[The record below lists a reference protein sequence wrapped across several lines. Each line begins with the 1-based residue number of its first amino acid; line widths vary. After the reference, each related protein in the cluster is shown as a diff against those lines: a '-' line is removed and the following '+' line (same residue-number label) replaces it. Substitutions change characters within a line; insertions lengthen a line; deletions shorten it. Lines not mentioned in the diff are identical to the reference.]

1 MLMTRYLSDMR
12 TGLLF
17 RLVCLAVALFIG
29 SAAPAQAAAV
39 TENVTA
45 KGIVTDIDD
54 EPLPGVTVTQVGTTN
69 IVVTNIDGEYS
80 ITVPKGSKVEFSYI
94 GKNSTTITVD
104 RSKTYDITLYDNETM
119 LDEVMVTGYATIS
132 KAQSTGAYQKIS
144 GETLQLRRMDNLEA
158 ILEGNIAGYVDGK
171 IRGVTTMNAIANPLV
186 VIDGFPVENS
196 SLNRIGQTKE
206 LMPDLNPED
215 IESVTVLKDA
225 AATSIYG
232 ARAANGVIVITTKK
246 AALGRPE
253 VSFSATLTT
262 QKYSQYVDN
271 LTNASDIVTLERA
284 WAAQYPDLLAGGA
297 SAGKVA
303 DDMRLGAMP
312 SQGVNTLLDMYTGKL
327 SMDEGN
333 ARLNSLA
340 KLGYHYYD
348 QAKEYGKRNPFHQQ
362 YNLRVAQSSDRNS
375 FNASAT
381 FWKHNFE
388 DVHHGD
394 HSLGININD
403 QLKVTDWIT
412 ADMGAYI
419 RYGRENTQTY
429 SLLSPGYS
437 FLPYDGLVAA
447 DGSYITAPAQGDA
460 ARRETIAQ
468 YGMVQEDLTPMNE
481 LKWGQSKAKS
491 LETRVSAKLRF
502 DFTSWLNYN
511 VQFQY
516 ETSNVD
522 TEYLQDRYSYNVVG
536 RLNNFITKN
545 PYTGGLQYNLPEGDV
560 MYRTGLKQRG
570 YNFRQQ
576 LNFNYKL
583 ADLHNFLVFVGQEVR
598 DSRMTFNDNTYFG
611 YDPEL
616 LTWKPYDQ
624 NTLGSYFSALLGA
637 TSLKMSDLE
646 SLREI
651 SNRFVS
657 FYGNAS
663 YSFDDRYNFTGS
675 LRWDRS
681 NLWGTSSKYQNKPI
695 WSVGASWNINREAF
709 LSEVPWINNLQLRA
723 SYGIGGNIGRNTA
736 PYMTAQYFSGSFGTT
751 GMVIA
756 PPNKDI
762 RWEKTRTI
770 NVGVDFDILRNRLWG
785 SIDYYHKKSTD
796 LLALISGSPTQGFGY
811 TSLTTNNGAMNNQGF
826 ELNISGQPIR
836 NANLTW
842 TSTLLYALNHNKV
855 KSISI
860 QPSNYDSR
868 LTLATSYPTIGNP
881 YNALYAYRWAGVSPE
896 GEPQIL
902 DAEGNV
908 TTENVRDV
916 DAIVYSGTT
925 VPVHSGSFNNVVRWK
940 GLEFSAM
947 ITFAFGHKLRDNI
960 TPAISMAS
968 GRIVTTSKDI
978 MKAWTKPGDEK
989 FTDVPRLL
997 FSNDT
1002 ENYNSYRNNLYRYSD
1017 LFIYDASNIRI
1028 RDIGVAYI
1036 LPAQI
1041 SRQAYLKLVKFR
1053 FSVENVATIAMDS
1066 KAHYL
1071 LDGKRNPNFVFGLN
1085 LGF

>member
-1 MLMTRYLSDMR
+1 
-12 TGLLF
+12 
-17 RLVCLAVALFIG
+17 
-29 SAAPAQAAAV
+29 
-39 TENVTA
+39 
-45 KGIVTDIDD
+45 
-54 EPLPGVTVTQVGTTN
+54 
-69 IVVTNIDGEYS
+69 
-80 ITVPKGSKVEFSYI
+80 
-94 GKNSTTITVD
+94 
-104 RSKTYDITLYDNETM
+104 
-119 LDEVMVTGYATIS
+119 
-132 KAQSTGAYQKIS
+132 
-144 GETLQLRRMDNLEA
+144 
-158 ILEGNIAGYVDGK
+158 
-171 IRGVTTMNAIANPLV
+171 
-186 VIDGFPVENS
+186 
-196 SLNRIGQTKE
+196 
-206 LMPDLNPED
+206 MPDLNPED

-225 AATSIYG
+225 AAASIYG

-246 AALGRPE
+246 AQVGRPE

-271 LTNASDIVTLERA
+271 RTDAADIIALERA
-284 WAAQYPDLLAGGA
+284 WAAQYPDLLAGGSTA
-297 SAGKVA
+297 AKVA
-303 DDMRLGAMP
+303 DDMRLGTMP
-312 SQGVNTLLDMYTGKL
+312 SQGVNTLLDMYTGAM

-340 KLGYHYYD
+340 TLGYRYYD
-348 QAKEYGKRNPFHQQ
+348 QTKEYGKRNPFHQQ
-362 YNLRVAQSSDRNS
+362 YNLRVAQSSERNS

-388 DVHHGD
+388 DVNHGD
-394 HSLGININD
+394 HSLGLNITD
-403 QLKVTDWIT
+403 QMKVTDWLT
-412 ADMGAYI
+412 ADFGAYI
-419 RYGRENTQTY
+419 KYGRENIQNY
-429 SLLSPGYS
+429 NLLNPGFT

-447 DGSYITAPAQGDA
+447 DGSYIAAPAQGDA
-460 ARRETIAQ
+460 SRRESIAQ
-468 YGMVQEDLTPMNE
+468 YGMVPEVLVPMDE
-481 LKWGQSKAKS
+481 LNYGRSKAKS
-491 LETRVSAKLRF
+491 LETRVFGKLRF
-502 DFTSWLNYN
+502 NFTSWLNYD

-516 ETSNVD
+516 ETANTD
-522 TEYLQDRYSYNVVG
+522 TDYLQDRYSYNIVT
-536 RLNNFITKN
+536 RLNSFVTRNAANGALT
-545 PYTGGLQYNLPEGDV
+545 YNLPEGDV
-560 MYRTGLKQRG
+560 MYRTALKSRG
-570 YNFRQQ
+570 YDFRQQ
-576 LNFNYKL
+576 LNFNYRL
-583 ADLHNFLVFVGQEVR
+583 NDLHNILVFVGQEVR
-598 DSRMTFNDNTYFG
+598 DNRMTFTDNTYFG

-616 LTWKPYDQ
+616 LSWQPFNQ
-624 NTLGSYFSALLGA
+624 QSLSYFSGVLGA
-637 TSLKMSDLE
+637 AQLNMSNLE
-646 SLREI
+646 SMHEI

-663 YSFDDRYNFTGS
+663 YSLADKYNLTAS

-695 WSVGASWNINREAF
+695 WSIGASWNLNRESF
-709 LSEVPWINNLQLRA
+709 IGEQWWLNNLQLRA

-736 PYMTAQYFSGSFGTT
+736 PYMTAQYFPGSFGTT

-770 NVGVDFDILRNRLWG
+770 NVGVDFDLLRNRLWG

-811 TSLTTNNGAMNNQGF
+811 STLTTNNGAMNNQGF
-826 ELNISGQPIR
+826 ELSLSGQIIR
-836 NANLTW
+836 KADVVW

-868 LTLATSYPTIGNP
+868 LTLPTSYPTIDNP
-881 YNALYAYRWAGVSPE
+881 YNAIYAYRWAGLSPE
-896 GEPQIL
+896 GEPQIY

-908 TTENVRDV
+908 TTNDVRDV
-916 DAIVYSGTT
+916 NAIVYSGTT
-925 VPVHSGSFNNVVRWK
+925 VPVHSGSFSNVVRWK

-947 ITFAFGHKLRDNI
+947 VTFAFGHKVRDTL
-960 TPAISMAS
+960 TPTISMTS

-978 MKAWTKPGDEK
+978 MNAWSKPGDEA

-1002 ENYNSYRNNLYRYSD
+1002 ANYNSYRNKIYSYSD

-1028 RDIGVAYI
+1028 RDIGVSYL
-1036 LPAQI
+1036 LPSQI
-1041 SRQAYLKLVKFR
+1041 CRQAYLKQVKFR

-1071 LDGKRNPNFVFGLN
+1071 LGGKESPNFVFGLN

>member
-1 MLMTRYLSDMR
+1 MATIMRISLCIIVLLLS
-12 TGLLF
+12 GG
-17 RLVCLAVALFIG
+17 VIPAHAL
-29 SAAPAQAAAV
+29 SASDIV
-39 TENVTA
+39 EA
-45 KGIVTDIDD
+45 KGTVSD
-54 EPLPGVTVTQVGTTN
+54 EQGEALPGVTVTQVGSSSN
-69 IVVTNIDGEYS
+69 VVVTDLDGLYT
-80 ITVPKGSKVEFSYI
+80 IKVPKGSVVEFTYI
-94 GKNSTTITVD
+94 GKNPAQVTVSA
-104 RSKTYDITLYDNETM
+104 SKTYDVTLYDNETM
-119 LDEVMVTGYATIS
+119 LDEVMVTGYSTIS
-132 KAQSTGAYQKIS
+132 KAQSTGAFQKIS
-144 GETLQLRRMDNLEA
+144 GETLQLRRMDNLED
-158 ILEGNIAGYVDGK
+158 ILEGNIVGYVDGK

-186 VIDGFPVENS
+186 VIDGFPVENA
-196 SLNRIGQTKE
+196 SLNRAGQTSE
-206 LMPDLNPED
+206 NMPDLNPED

-225 AATSIYG
+225 AAASIYG

-246 AALGRPE
+246 AQVGRPE

-271 LTNASDIVTLERA
+271 RTDAADIIALERA
-284 WAAQYPDLLAGGA
+284 WAAQYPDLLAGGSTA
-297 SAGKVA
+297 SKVA
-303 DDMRLGAMP
+303 DDMRLGTMP
-312 SQGVNTLLDMYTGKL
+312 SQGVNTLLDMYTGAM

-340 KLGYHYYD
+340 TLGYRYYD
-348 QAKEYGKRNPFHQQ
+348 QTKEYGKRNPFHQQ
-362 YNLRVAQSSDRNS
+362 YNLRVAQSSERNS

-388 DVHHGD
+388 DVNHGD
-394 HSLGININD
+394 HSLGLNITD
-403 QLKVTDWIT
+403 QMKVTDWLT
-412 ADMGAYI
+412 ADFGAYI
-419 RYGRENTQTY
+419 KYGRENIQNY
-429 SLLSPGYS
+429 NLLNPGFT

-447 DGSYITAPAQGDA
+447 DGSYIAAPAQGDA
-460 ARRETIAQ
+460 SRRESIAQ
-468 YGMVQEDLTPMNE
+468 YGMVPEVLVPMDE
-481 LKWGQSKAKS
+481 LNYGRSKAKS
-491 LETRVSAKLRF
+491 LETRVFGKLRF
-502 DFTSWLNYN
+502 NFTSWLNYD

-516 ETSNVD
+516 ETANTD
-522 TEYLQDRYSYNVVG
+522 TDYLQDRYSYNIVT
-536 RLNNFITKN
+536 RLNSFVTRNAANGALT
-545 PYTGGLQYNLPEGDV
+545 YNLPEGDV
-560 MYRTGLKQRG
+560 MYRTALKSRG
-570 YNFRQQ
+570 YDFRQQ
-576 LNFNYKL
+576 LNFNYRL
-583 ADLHNFLVFVGQEVR
+583 NDLHNILVFVGQEVR
-598 DSRMTFNDNTYFG
+598 DNRMTFTDNTYFG

-616 LTWKPYDQ
+616 LSWQPFNQ
-624 NTLGSYFSALLGA
+624 QSLSYFSGVLGA
-637 TSLKMSDLE
+637 AQLNMSNLE
-646 SLREI
+646 SMHEI

-663 YSFDDRYNFTGS
+663 YSLADKYNLTAS

-695 WSVGASWNINREAF
+695 WSIGASWNLNRESF
-709 LSEVPWINNLQLRA
+709 IGEQWWLNNLQLRA

-736 PYMTAQYFSGSFGTT
+736 PNMTAQYFPGSFGTT

-770 NVGVDFDILRNRLWG
+770 NVGVDFDLLRNRLWG

-796 LLALISGSPTQGFGY
+796 LLALISGSPTQGFGFS
-811 TSLTTNNGAMNNQGF
+811 TLTTNNGAMNNQGF
-826 ELNISGQPIR
+826 ELSLSGQIIR
-836 NANLTW
+836 KADLVW

-868 LTLATSYPTIGNP
+868 LTLPTSYPTIDNP
-881 YNALYAYRWAGVSPE
+881 YNAIYAYRWAGLSPE
-896 GEPQIL
+896 GEPQIY

-908 TTENVRDV
+908 TTNDVRDV
-916 DAIVYSGTT
+916 NAIVYSGTT
-925 VPVHSGSFNNVVRWK
+925 VPVHSGSFSNVVRWK

-947 ITFAFGHKLRDNI
+947 VTFAFGHKVRDTL
-960 TPAISMAS
+960 TPTISMTS

-978 MKAWTKPGDEK
+978 MNAWSKPGDEA

-1002 ENYNSYRNNLYRYSD
+1002 ANYNSYRNKIYSYSD

-1028 RDIGVAYI
+1028 RDIGVSYL
-1036 LPAQI
+1036 LPSQI
-1041 SRQAYLKLVKFR
+1041 CRQAYLKQVKFR

-1071 LDGKRNPNFVFGLN
+1071 LGGKESPNFVFGLN

>member
-1 MLMTRYLSDMR
+1 MLKTRYLSD
-12 TGLLF
+12 TLAGLLC
-17 RLVCLAVALFIG
+17 RLVCLAALLL
-29 SAAPAQAAAV
+29 SAGAITAQAAAV
-39 TENVTA
+39 ADRVTA
-45 KGIVTDIDD
+45 KGIVTDTND
-54 EPLPGVTVTQVGTTN
+54 EPLPGVSVVQVGTANAVATN
-69 IVVTNIDGEYS
+69 VDGEYS
-80 ITVPKGSKVEFSYI
+80 ITVPKGSKIEFSYI
-94 GKNSTTITVD
+94 GKNSHTITVNE
-104 RSKTYDITLYDNETM
+104 SKTYNVTLYDNETM

-144 GETLQLRRMDNLEA
+144 GETLQLRRMDNLKD
-158 ILEGNIAGYVDGK
+158 ILEGNIVGYVDGK
-171 IRGVTTMNAIANPLV
+171 IRGITTMNAIASPLV

-196 SLNRIGQTKE
+196 SLDRIGQTKE
-206 LMPDLNPED
+206 NMPDLNPED

-271 LTNASDIVTLERA
+271 LTNAADIVALERA

-297 SAGKVA
+297 TAGKVA
-303 DDMRLGAMP
+303 DDLRLGAIP
-312 SQGVNTLLDMYTGKL
+312 SKGVNTLLDMYTGKM
-327 SMDEGN
+327 SMDDGN
-333 ARLNSLA
+333 ATLDALA
-340 KLGYHYYD
+340 RTGYNYYN
-348 QAKEYGKRNPFHQQ
+348 QVKEYGKRNPFHQQ

-388 DVHHGD
+388 DVNHGD
-394 HSLGININD
+394 HSLGINMTD
-403 QLKVTDWIT
+403 QLKITNWIT

-419 RYGRENTQTY
+419 KYGRENLQNY
-429 SLLSPGYS
+429 NLLNPGFS

-447 DGSYITAPAQGDA
+447 DGSYIAAPAQRDA
-460 ARRETIAQ
+460 SRRETIAQ
-468 YGMVQEDLTPMNE
+468 YGMVEENLVPMNE
-481 LKWGQSKAKS
+481 LEWGRSKAKT
-491 LETRVSAKLRF
+491 LDTRVFAKLRF

-516 ETSNVD
+516 DTSNTD
-522 TEYLQDRYSYNVVG
+522 TEYLQNRYSYNVVG
-536 RLNNFITKN
+536 QLNNFVTLN
-545 PYTGGLQYNLPEGDV
+545 PYNNTLKYNLPEGDV
-560 MYRTGLKQRG
+560 MYRTALKQRG

-576 LNFNYKL
+576 LNFNYNL
-583 ADLHNFLVFVGQEVR
+583 ADLHNFLVFIGQEVR
-598 DSRMTFNDNTYFG
+598 DSRMTYNDNTYFG

-616 LTWKPYDQ
+616 LNWQPYDQ
-624 NTLGSYFSALLGA
+624 STLGYYFSALLGSA
-637 TSLKMSDLE
+637 SLNMSNLE

-663 YSFDDRYNFTGS
+663 YSLADKYNITGS
-675 LRWDRS
+675 IRWDRS

-709 LSEVPWINNLQLRA
+709 FSRIDWINNLQLRA

-736 PYMTAQYFSGSFGTT
+736 PYMTAQYFTGSLGTT

-770 NVGVDFDILRNRLWG
+770 NVGVDFDLLRNRLWG

-796 LLALISGSPTQGFGY
+796 LLALINGSPTQGFGY
-811 TSLTTNNGAMNNQGF
+811 TTLTTNNGAMNNQGF
-826 ELNISGQPIR
+826 ELSISGQPVR
-836 NANLTW
+836 TPNVVW

-868 LTLATSYPTIGNP
+868 LSLPTSYPTLGNP

-908 TTENVRDV
+908 TTEDVRDV
-916 DAIVYSGTT
+916 NAIVYSGTT

-947 ITFAFGHKLRDNI
+947 ITFAFGHKVRDNI

-968 GRIVTTSKDI
+968 GRIVTTAKDI
-978 MKAWTKPGDEK
+978 MKAWTKPGDEA

-997 FSNDT
+997 FSNDVG
-1002 ENYNSYRNNLYRYSD
+1002 NYNSYRNNIYRYSD
-1017 LFIYDASNIRI
+1017 LFIYNASNIRL
-1028 RDIGVAYI
+1028 RDIGVSYL

-1041 SRQAYLKLVKFR
+1041 SSKAYLKQVKFR

-1071 LDGKRNPNFVFGLN
+1071 LDGKQNPNFVFGLN